1 MFSVLWAD
9 RVTVRRRMG
18 CSPYFAVTGTHPVLP
33 LDIVEATYLA
43 PAPESVL
50 TTAELVARRATALQK
65 REEQVAALRSRVY
78 ATRVADV
85 ERLEEEHKA
94 TLRDYNLQPNTLALI
109 RNTAIEKSL
118 NRKMRPRYLGP
129 YLVVARNKGGAYILA
144 ELDGAVFDRPV
155 AAFRVIPYRART
167 TGIAVPQNFYDADA
181 GRLAELEDA
190 TDRGDDADEEL
201 LADM

>member
-1 MFSVLWAD
+1 MYG
-9 RVTVRRRMG
+9 TQRRPG
-18 CSPYFAVTGTHPVLP
+18 GQCPV
-33 LDIVEATYLA
+33 
-43 PAPESVL
+43 
-50 TTAELVARRATALQK
+50 LQK
-65 REEQVAALRSRVY
+65 REEQVAALRSQVY

-129 YLVVARNKGGAYILA
+129 YLVVSRNKGGAYILA

-167 TGIAVPQNFYDADA
+167 TGIAVPQDFYDADS
-181 GRLAELEDA
+181 GRLAELEGA
-190 TDRGDDADEEL
+190 MDRGDEADEEL